1 MPGCFGWPKLLV
13 VGLAKGALKPL
24 GQLVNSLLAL
34 ALVVALVLVAL
45 PSVERLIVPVCFG

>member
-1 MPGCFGWPKLLV
+1 VPGCFGWPKLLV

-34 ALVVALVLVAL
+34 ALVVALVLVAV
-45 PSVERLIVPVCFG
+45 SVERLIVPVCFG